1 MKRNKMK
8 EKILRLLKDH
18 AESETNLGSETA
30 RELLTNQI
38 LDILNPNT
46 RTDEQR
52 INQFNRN
59 RAPEDQVT
67 TIEEMEGV
75 INKLFIYESPDG
87 KKIYRRKFGD
97 YDNKELIKD

>member
-1 MKRNKMK
+1 MVNEMKRNKMK

-46 RTDEQR
+46 RTDEWR
-52 INQFNRN
+52 IEQFNRN
-59 RAPEDQVT
+59 RDAKDQVS
-67 TIEEMEGV
+67 TIDEMESRV
-75 INKLFIYESPDG
+75 DEIFNS
-87 KKIYRRKFGD
+87 
-97 YDNKELIKD
+97 